1 MKLCAR
7 PHGSC
12 CVFQVKQLIDEFENL
27 KRENDHNTN
36 TLDALERELSEK
48 NHLLEALKV
57 ERQKQLEEVYEM
69 K

>member
-1 MKLCAR
+1 ML
-7 PHGSC
+7 
-12 CVFQVKQLIDEFENL
+12 QVKQLIEEFENL

-36 TLDALERELSEK
+36 TLDQLEHELSEK
-48 NHLLEALKV
+48 NHLLESLKV

>member
-1 MKLCAR
+1 ML
-7 PHGSC
+7 
-12 CVFQVKQLIDEFENL
+12 QVKQLIEEFENL

-36 TLDALERELSEK
+36 TLDQLEHELNEK
-48 NHLLEALKV
+48 NHLLESLKV

>member
-1 MKLCAR
+1 MLFIAELYF
-7 PHGSC
+7 
-12 CVFQVKQLIDEFENL
+12 FQVKQLIEEFENL

-36 TLDALERELSEK
+36 TLDQLEHELQEK
-48 NHLLEALKV
+48 NHLLESLKD